1 MLFLV
6 SLAGA
11 GLSFGQLSVAVENDT
26 VRIWDTNFEFG
37 CGATFFPV
45 FSISQDTLYL
55 AECDTA
61 FHLPCRCIYTLCTS
75 ISGFAPG
82 TYTAVVTREI
92 RKYFYNPDSIYSH
105 VFPAGS
111 VSFVVSQHSLPSL
124 TFYQSPCGGVVGVES
139 SGLSNLPVKPELSAF
154 PNPFN
159 PSTTIEYTL
168 PGMSSVRLE
177 VFNTFGQRVAT
188 VAEGERAAG
197 HHQVVFDGARLASG
211 VYLLRLQVRL
221 LDFPPSGSAPRIPP
235 RGGFQ
240 EREIPP
246 NAGFGK
252 GGTAIG
258 RDSESGAEDFVA
270 TRKVVLLH

>member
-1 MLFLV
+1 MRRFVLLSLIFLLGV
-6 SLAGA
+6 
-11 GLSFGQLSVAVENDT
+11 GLSLGQLSVAVENDT

-37 CGATFFPV
+37 CGASFFPV

-75 ISGFAPG
+75 ISGFTPG
-82 TYTAVVTREI
+82 TYTAVVTREL
-92 RKYFYNPDSIYSH
+92 RRYFYNPDSIYSH

-139 SGLSNLPVKPELSAF
+139 DGLNNLPIKPELSTF

-159 PSTTIEYTL
+159 PSTTIEYAL
-168 PGMSSVRLE
+168 PGRSWVSLE

-188 VAEGERAAG
+188 VAEGDRAAG
-197 HHQVVFDGARLASG
+197 YHRVVFDGAGLASG
-211 VYLLRLQVRL
+211 IYLLRLQVRSP
-221 LDFPPSGSAPRIPP
+221 DFPPS
-235 RGGFQ
+235 
-240 EREIPP
+240 EIPP
-246 NAGFGK
+246 NEGFGK
-252 GGTAIG
+252 GGTAIR
-258 RDSESGAEDFVA
+258 RDSGNGAEDFVA